1 MKRGKQKKN
10 SLGKELKKYWFF
22 FLLPIP
28 GLLFLILFCYMPMA
42 GLYIVFERY
51 TFQGGLLGSEFVGL
65 DNFEF
70 FFKNMGNALR
80 ATRNTL
86 VINGFSIVLGTIANV
101 ALAIA
106 LDEIGSHLY
115 KKVTRSVML
124 FHYFI
129 SWIVVGMVAMTMLDE
144 DRGICNRLVTAL
156 GGQPVAWYS
165 NPAYWWPILILFN
178 IWKGAGYNSIV
189 YYCALTGFGSC
200 QYG

>member
-1 MKRGKQKKN
+1 MAIELADILQRDSKVKWQGWRKKSMKRGKQKKN

-22 FLLPIP
+22 YLLPIP

-106 LDEIGSHLY
+106 LDEIGSH
-115 KKVTRSVML
+115 
-124 FHYFI
+124 
-129 SWIVVGMVAMTMLDE
+129 
-144 DRGICNRLVTAL
+144 
-156 GGQPVAWYS
+156 
-165 NPAYWWPILILFN
+165 
-178 IWKGAGYNSIV
+178 
-189 YYCALTGFGSC
+189 
-200 QYG
+200 